1 VTVSVQD
8 VDQAITLM
16 RKAMKRKR
24 MSIEFPPKQ
33 FAEIQKTADSNFVS
47 FGAQVRVL
55 ASIGIR
61 ILEQVEKVK

>member
-1 VTVSVQD
+1 
-8 VDQAITLM
+8 M

-33 FAEIQKTADSNFVS
+33 FAEIQKTADANFVS